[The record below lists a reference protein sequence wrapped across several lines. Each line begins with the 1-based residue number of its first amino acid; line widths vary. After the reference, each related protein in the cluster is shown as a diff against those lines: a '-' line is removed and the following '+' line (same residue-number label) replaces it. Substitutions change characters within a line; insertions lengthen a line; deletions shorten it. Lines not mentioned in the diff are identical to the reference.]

1 MRSIYEEKLIKK
13 FLELHSKH
21 HNPIWATDELT
32 WLTLNK
38 HRHEFEKLSEFDQ
51 WEIRNLLG
59 AFAKLYK

>member
-1 MRSIYEEKLIKK
+1 MRSIIEIKLNNK
-13 FLELHSKH
+13 FLEIYSKH

-32 WLTLNK
+32 WLVLNK
-38 HRHEFEKLSEFDQ
+38 HCHEFEKLNEFDQ

>member
-1 MRSIYEEKLIKK
+1 MRSDYETKLNNK
-13 FLELHSKH
+13 FLEIYSKH

-32 WLTLNK
+32 WLVLNEY
-38 HRHEFEKLSEFDQ
+38 RHEFEKLSESDQ